1 MVRLTTGKMS
11 TREGNVVKVEDLL
24 RESIA
29 RVKEVIDEKDPDMEN
44 KDEEAKKI
52 GIGAVIFNSLC
63 TTIIKDQVFDWN
75 TVLNF
80 TGETGPY
87 IQYIYVRTKSVLE
100 KAGYVPSFDE
110 VKFDKL
116 QDKQS
121 LSVIKNLYKFEE
133 ILKNVIDKNEPSI
146 LARYLI
152 DLAGS
157 YSNFYNENKIIDED
171 KDIQNA
177 RVYLSYAVGTVL
189 KTGAGLLGLE
199 MPNRM

>member
-1 MVRLTTGKMS
+1 M
-11 TREGNVVKVEDLL
+11 
-24 RESIA
+24 
-29 RVKEVIDEKDPDMEN
+29 
-44 KDEEAKKI
+44 
-52 GIGAVIFNSLC
+52 
-63 TTIIKDQVFDWN
+63 
-75 TVLNF
+75 
-80 TGETGPY
+80 
-87 IQYIYVRTKSVLE
+87 
-100 KAGYVPSFDE
+100 PSFDE

-121 LSVIKNLYKFEE
+121 LNVIKNLYKFED
-133 ILKNVIDKNEPSI
+133 ILQVVIEKNEPSI

-171 KDIQNA
+171 RDVQNA

-189 KTGAGLLGLE
+189 KTGASLLGLE